1 MVPADVVASV
11 SWPVGR
17 VCGEALIEGDTMM
30 GGSGMA
36 SFGMGGW
43 WLLVVG
49 GVVLLVVLLV
59 RLLVAGRSGEPGG
72 HAPARS
78 AARRLLDE
86 RYARG
91 ELASEEYHER
101 VRILGEGG

>member
-1 MVPADVVASV
+1 
-11 SWPVGR
+11 
-17 VCGEALIEGDTMM
+17 MM

-36 SFGMGGW
+36 GFGMGGW
-43 WLLVVG
+43 WLLMVT

-59 RLLVAGRSGEPGG
+59 RLLVAGRSRGPGG
-72 HAPARS
+72 DVPARS

-91 ELASEEYHER
+91 ELTGEEYQER
-101 VRILGEGG
+101 VRTLGEFG